1 MVFEV
6 SIPLYLRLTDGL
18 RGVSR
23 FQLQNQTLSKG
34 KVVFNGAGG
43 RKRLESI
50 LNFVNH
56 GTPPPGVLLDP
67 YVVKVGEVS
76 VEDLQRV
83 VEGLKGPDDDG
94 FYHGRCPACAAGLHG
109 RRDRGKDHFYSN
121 PSTGQIGCFAGCKK
135 KEVMVYFEQ
144 TNVSSEETVQTTLP
158 PQTLSVSP
166 QNTELVSNYPTD
178 WKAACGFVI
187 HPDGRFV
194 VAKNRKGN
202 WSNVGGKPNKH
213 ESPKTCFLRETLEEI
228 DIDCSGF
235 TTKEI
240 GYDKKSK
247 SYVFVAKAWDSFEPK
262 ASNEIQ
268 DAKLVTLDEA
278 KQMLNKSNVSFR
290 FNLHLRLLEKYLR
303 TLPVSVQNAEVVS
316 TERSESTNDKL
327 QTPAKIIEQNED
339 FLVVQKYKKN
349 GEPGTSHKLEIE
361 ELKTFAQSL
370 ASFKKGEVITIQE
383 HYDVL
388 GWDLVKDQGTR
399 VITRRYHPYIAA
411 LYALGEIDVYKDGSI
426 RRN

>member
-6 SIPLYLRLTDGL
+6 PIPLYLRLSDGL

-23 FQLQNQTLSKG
+23 FQLQNQTLSNG
-34 KVVFNGAGG
+34 KVVFHGAGG

-50 LNFVNH
+50 LNYVNH
-56 GTPPPGVLLDP
+56 GTSPPGVLLDP

-83 VEGLKGPDDDG
+83 IEGLTGPDGDG

-109 RRDRGKDHFYSN
+109 RRDRGKDHFYCN
-121 PSTGQIGCFAGCKK
+121 PTQGRIGCFAGCKK

-144 TNVSSEETVQTTLP
+144 TNVSSEETVQTTIP
-158 PQTLSVSP
+158 TQTLSVS
-166 QNTELVSNYPTD
+166 
-178 WKAACGFVI
+178 
-187 HPDGRFV
+187 
-194 VAKNRKGN
+194 
-202 WSNVGGKPNKH
+202 
-213 ESPKTCFLRETLEEI
+213 
-228 DIDCSGF
+228 
-235 TTKEI
+235 
-240 GYDKKSK
+240 
-247 SYVFVAKAWDSFEPK
+247 
-262 ASNEIQ
+262 
-268 DAKLVTLDEA
+268 
-278 KQMLNKSNVSFR
+278 
-290 FNLHLRLLEKYLR
+290 
-303 TLPVSVQNAEVVS
+303 VQNAQVVS
-316 TERSESTNDKL
+316 TERPEITNDKL
-327 QTPAKIIEQNED
+327 QTPAKIIEQNVD

-370 ASFKKGEVITIQE
+370 ASFKRGEVITIQE